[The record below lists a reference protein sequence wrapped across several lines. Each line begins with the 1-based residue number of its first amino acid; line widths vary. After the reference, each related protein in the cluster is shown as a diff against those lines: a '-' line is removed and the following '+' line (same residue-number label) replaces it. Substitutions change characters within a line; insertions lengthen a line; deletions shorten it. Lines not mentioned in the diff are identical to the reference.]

1 MVKNEKVKFKDYI
14 PESFIKSA
22 GLLEEGYTDIDYL
35 REEVKGKDGKT
46 EKKPALMKVNGV
58 KEKVFAPTPS
68 YKEAWGDYQVVAT
81 RFQIN
86 DIIQKCNDATYGH
99 SFLRKRDDG
108 VASS

>member
-1 MVKNEKVKFKDYI
+1 MDPKRQGD
-14 PESFIKSA
+14 
-22 GLLEEGYTDIDYL
+22 TDIDYL

-46 EKKPALMKVNGV
+46 EKKPASMKVNGV

-68 YKEAWGDYQVVAT
+68 YKEAWGDYQLVAT

-99 SFLRKRDDG
+99 SFLCKRDDG
-108 VASS
+108 VARS